1 MIEDLRQQLRDNPRL
16 RWGVTLIAG
25 LFWLYAGL
33 LLRDTQQEQAQQHR
47 VSAQTVSRLRAQL
60 AQPEWQDRVAPAQ
73 TVAVQLEGRIWQ
85 AATAGLAQAAF
96 QDWLGGAL
104 ARAGATHTQIT
115 ATVLEE
121 TADSVADPDRSPED
135 AAPTDLWQVRAKL
148 GFDYNTAQ
156 LLNFLDQIEGHDKL
170 IVVAALKASQA
181 PPSRVEMELTGY
193 FQKQAV
199 PTAPPRKA
207 LVPF

>member
-1 MIEDLRQQLRDNPRL
+1 MPENLFSQLRDNHRL
-16 RWGVTLIAG
+16 RWGVLLILS
-25 LFWLYAGL
+25 LFWLYAIIL
-33 LLRDTQQEQAQQHR
+33 MQEALQETTQQYRSTTQS
-47 VSAQTVSRLRAQL
+47 VTRLREQL
-60 AQPEWQDRVAPAQ
+60 AQPDWLARVTPAR
-73 TVAVQLEGRIWQ
+73 TMAVQMEGRLWQ
-85 AATAGLAQAAF
+85 APTPGLAQAAF

-121 TADSVADPDRSPED
+121 TADSVADPDRAQD
-135 AAPTDLWQVRAKL
+135 ATTPADLWQVRAKL

-156 LLNFLDQIEGHDKL
+156 LLNFLDQIESHDKL
-170 IVVAALKASQA
+170 IVVTALKASQA
-181 PPSRVEMELTGY
+181 PQSRVEMELTGY

-199 PTAPPRKA
+199 PSAPPRKA

>member
-1 MIEDLRQQLRDNPRL
+1 
-16 RWGVTLIAG
+16 
-25 LFWLYAGL
+25 

-121 TADSVADPDRSPED
+121 TADSVADPDRAQD
-135 AAPTDLWQVRAKL
+135 ATTPADLWQVRAKL

-156 LLNFLDQIEGHDKL
+156 LLNFLDQIESHDKL
-170 IVVAALKASQA
+170 IVVTALKASQA
-181 PPSRVEMELTGY
+181 PQSRVEMELTGY
-193 FQKQAV
+193 FQRQA
-199 PTAPPRKA
+199 APSASPRKA